1 MVLHA
6 LVEANWRLRGT
17 KRTVLDPVELNRL
30 TMTELLLPSRRR
42 LPTIVPP
49 LLSFTAGFIDS
60 FTVLALFGLFVAQ
73 VTGSFVLMAA
83 APVRHEQGVLTK
95 VLAVPIFLLAG
106 MMTTVIAVTLERR
119 GRAPLPWILGLEC
132 AALTAFL
139 VVVFIGA
146 PLADAGAFSVAAA
159 SLLGLFAIG
168 TQSATVRL
176 LMQNVA
182 STNVM
187 TTNTTHIAIDAT
199 ELLLAW
205 QARRRAP
212 GDATLAVAYD
222 AARGRFGALFPI
234 LLGFLAG
241 TAVGTLA
248 YVATGVR
255 GLLPPLAIMY
265 GIFGRASARET
276 REEAE

>member
-1 MVLHA
+1 MS
-6 LVEANWRLRGT
+6 
-17 KRTVLDPVELNRL
+17 
-30 TMTELLLPSRRR
+30 ELLLPSRRR

-73 VTGSFVLMAA
+73 VTGSFVLTAA
-83 APVRHEQGVLTK
+83 AAVRHEEGVLMK
-95 VLAVPIFLLAG
+95 VLAIPIFFFSG
-106 MMTTVIAVTLERR
+106 MMITFIAVTLERR

-132 AALTAFL
+132 AVLSAFL
-139 VVVFIGA
+139 LVVLMGA
-146 PLADAGAFSVAAA
+146 PLSDPGAFSVAAA
-159 SLLGLFAIG
+159 SLLGLFAMG

-187 TTNTTHIAIDAT
+187 TTNTTQIAIDAT

-212 GDATLAVAYD
+212 GDAGLAATYD
-222 AARGRFGALFPI
+222 AAHGRFGALFPI
-234 LLGFLAG
+234 MLGFLAG

-248 YVATGVR
+248 YVTTGVW
-255 GLLPPLAIMY
+255 GLLLPLAIMY
-265 GIFGRASARET
+265 GIFAWASARQT
-276 REEAE
+276 RAQAG

>member
-1 MVLHA
+1 MS
-6 LVEANWRLRGT
+6 
-17 KRTVLDPVELNRL
+17 
-30 TMTELLLPSRRR
+30 ELLLPSRRR

-73 VTGSFVLMAA
+73 VTGSFVLTAA
-83 APVRHEQGVLTK
+83 AAVRHEEGVLTK
-95 VLAVPIFLLAG
+95 VLAIPIFFFSG
-106 MMTTVIAVTLERR
+106 MMITFIAVTLERR

-132 AALTAFL
+132 AVLSAFL
-139 VVVFIGA
+139 LVVLMGA
-146 PLADAGAFSVAAA
+146 PLSDPGAFSVAAA
-159 SLLGLFAIG
+159 SLLGLFAMG

-187 TTNTTHIAIDAT
+187 TTNTTQIAIDAT

-212 GDATLAVAYD
+212 GDAGLAATYD
-222 AARGRFGALFPI
+222 AAHGRFGALFPI
-234 LLGFLAG
+234 MLGFLAG

-248 YVATGVR
+248 YVTTGVW
-255 GLLPPLAIMY
+255 GLLLPLAIMY
-265 GIFGRASARET
+265 GIFAWASARQT
-276 REEAE
+276 RAQAG